1 MCFTTNVLLS
11 TFLISAFAAAQR
23 QWLLPIPPGGGR
35 KIVLI
40 GDSILDNDFRMRND
54 PLNQYYLAYFGA
66 QRSTA
71 AEALRSSGFE
81 VLNLA
86 VYGSKLE
93 HVEQQQLPNLQAQ
106 DRRYQLAVVS
116 IGGNNLAAAL
126 LNPVRLV
133 EELCVARNRMEAII
147 REISKK
153 ADHILLLT
161 PPNVFRLGWFL
172 DWFFD
177 IADAGKIQ
185 TLNNMGHVTV
195 INIRDVCPGDSL
207 PDGVHPSAAC
217 YDMLYQTI
225 ATTAVT
231 RTAVPQVPLRP
242 ALVQHA
248 PGRPGFNVRMIP
260 QRIRELLGN
269 RDRCCI

>member
-1 MCFTTNVLLS
+1 MSFATKVLFS
-11 TFLISAFAAAQR
+11 TFLLSAFAVVSR
-23 QWLLPIPPGGGR
+23 QWLLPIPEGGGR

-40 GDSILDNDFRMRND
+40 GDSILDNDFRFPRNAQ
-54 PLNQYYLAYFGA
+54 LNDYYLAYFGPE
-66 QRSTA
+66 RSTA
-71 AEALRSSGFE
+71 AQALRSSGFE

-86 VYGSKLE
+86 VYGSRLE
-93 HVEQQQLPNLQAQ
+93 HVEQQQIPTLQAQ

-126 LNPVRLV
+126 PNPIRMSQ
-133 EELCVARNRMEAII
+133 ELYYARNRMETII

-153 ADHILLLT
+153 ADHVLLLT
-161 PPNVFRLGWFL
+161 PPNVARLGWFL

-177 IADAGKIQ
+177 IAEAGKIQ

-195 INIRDVCPGDSL
+195 INIRDVCPGDVL
-207 PDGVHPSAAC
+207 PDGIHPSAKC

-231 RTAVPQVPLRP
+231 RTAVPQVPRGP
-242 ALVQHA
+242 ALVQQV
-248 PGRPGFNVRMIP
+248 PGLQVKTLP
-260 QRIRELLGN
+260 QRIRELLSSFG
-269 RDRCCI
+269 RCCF

>member
-1 MCFTTNVLLS
+1 MCFATIVLS
-11 TFLISAFAAAQR
+11 TFLLSAFAGVPR
-23 QWLLPIPPGGGR
+23 PYLLPILDGGGR

-40 GDSILDNDFRMRND
+40 GDSILDNDFRMRNN
-54 PLNQYYLAYFGA
+54 PLNDYYFAYFGPERITTA
-66 QRSTA
+66 Q
-71 AEALRSSGFE
+71 ALTSSGFQ

-86 VYGSKLE
+86 VYGSRLE
-93 HVEQQQLPNLQAQ
+93 HVEQNQIPNLQAQ

-116 IGGNNLAAAL
+116 IGGNNLAWAL
-126 LNPVRLV
+126 PNPVRLV
-133 EELCVARNRMEAII
+133 SELFSARNRMEAII

-161 PPNVFRLGWFL
+161 PPNVWKLGMFL

-177 IADAGKIQ
+177 IAEAGKIQ

-195 INIRDVCPGDSL
+195 INIRDVCPGDPL
-207 PDGVHPSAAC
+207 PDGVHPSAEC
-217 YDMLYQTI
+217 YDKLYQTI

-248 PGRPGFNVRMIP
+248 PEFNVRMIP
-260 QRIRELLGN
+260 QRIREWLGRN
-269 RDRCCI
+269 GRCCF